1 MPQTAKGLTLC
12 YQSAA
17 LVGTP
22 AGQIAQLAVYGR
34 DGAQLGTLD
43 GVLIEPATGR
53 FSHLVVTRD
62 LPNGVRRN
70 LIPVESLIYLTC
82 GAGTARLE
90 VDAAALETSDLDL
103 DSMPPMSEGVEQAG
117 APAGVGREGG
127 GTGVR

>member
-22 AGQIAQLAVYGR
+22 AGEIAQLAVYGR

-43 GVLIEPATGR
+43 GVLLEPDTGR
-53 FSHLVVTRD
+53 FSHLVVKRN
-62 LPNGVRRN
+62 LPDGARRN
-70 LIPVESLIYLTC
+70 LVPVESLIYLTC

-90 VDAAALETSDLDL
+90 VDADALETSDLDL
-103 DSMPPMSEGVEQAG
+103 ESMPPMSEAMT
-117 APAGVGREGG
+117 P
-127 GTGVR
+127 